1 MKLSGKGALALL
13 AALVVSG
20 EEGAS
25 ASGGGSESIMVCNA
39 FAKFCYALHTSYS
52 AANTN
57 IHNISLV
64 SFVYTH
70 THTHSLSYIGF
81 SSWRR
86 QGAILWQKRANG
98 GGGILRSG
106 SGRSSGS
113 GKLWWGWGTRR
124 IIIIILSYVI
134 SYLLHTYFSLQ
145 CHMISYLKSRVLI
158 LTIRLHTIFYRFWWW
173 WW

>member
-81 SSWRR
+81 SS
-86 QGAILWQKRANG
+86 
-98 GGGILRSG
+98 
-106 SGRSSGS
+106 
-113 GKLWWGWGTRR
+113 
-124 IIIIILSYVI
+124 
-134 SYLLHTYFSLQ
+134 
-145 CHMISYLKSRVLI
+145 
-158 LTIRLHTIFYRFWWW
+158 
-173 WW
+173 